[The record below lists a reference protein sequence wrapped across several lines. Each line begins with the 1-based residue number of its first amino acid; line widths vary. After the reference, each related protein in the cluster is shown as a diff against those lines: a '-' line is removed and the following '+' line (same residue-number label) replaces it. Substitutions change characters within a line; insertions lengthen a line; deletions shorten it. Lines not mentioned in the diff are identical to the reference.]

1 MPSLRSSSGGK
12 KTRCLVSIVLVG
24 KSALFRAGII
34 HSLVGSQYRVRTVA
48 SKLSELVEKRFSDR
62 LCVALVSLD
71 GEVAATL
78 SQVRSLTERYKGLR
92 IVILTER
99 LCSEEVL
106 AVLDAGANGY
116 LLRDEISAATLL
128 QSLSLVLLG
137 GVIIP
142 QGFTRSDRVQSQ
154 PYDVPAPQDPEAVS
168 ERARLQP
175 TIEVDDVVHMSE
187 REQTILMHLMEGA
200 SNKHIARELDIAEA
214 TVKVHVKSLLI
225 KIRAK
230 NRTQAAT
237 WAMARV
243 RPDGQLKQQPA
254 SFSTGGD
261 REKISA
267 TIPNGDCANLL

>member
-1 MPSLRSSSGGK
+1 
-12 KTRCLVSIVLVG
+12 
-24 KSALFRAGII
+24 
-34 HSLVGSQYRVRTVA
+34 
-48 SKLSELVEKRFSDR
+48 
-62 LCVALVSLD
+62 
-71 GEVAATL
+71 
-78 SQVRSLTERYKGLR
+78 
-92 IVILTER
+92 
-99 LCSEEVL
+99 
-106 AVLDAGANGY
+106 
-116 LLRDEISAATLL
+116 
-128 QSLSLVLLG
+128 
-137 GVIIP
+137 
-142 QGFTRSDRVQSQ
+142 VQSQ